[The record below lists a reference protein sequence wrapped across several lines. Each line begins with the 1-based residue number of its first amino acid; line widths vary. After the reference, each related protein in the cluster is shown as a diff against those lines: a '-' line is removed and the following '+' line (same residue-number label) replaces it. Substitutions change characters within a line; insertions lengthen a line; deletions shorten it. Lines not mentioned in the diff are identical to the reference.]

1 MVSLFKIYFFCK
13 FSICISLMTNN
24 PECLLATG
32 FSSLEYYSLIKREQ
46 TTNRHKSHILNKEA
60 RHKKKIYAVGFHLY
74 EAQEQEE
81 QIYGDRS

>member
-1 MVSLFKIYFFCK
+1 
-13 FSICISLMTNN
+13 MTNN

-46 TTNRHKSHILNKEA
+46 TTKRHKNHIQNKEA